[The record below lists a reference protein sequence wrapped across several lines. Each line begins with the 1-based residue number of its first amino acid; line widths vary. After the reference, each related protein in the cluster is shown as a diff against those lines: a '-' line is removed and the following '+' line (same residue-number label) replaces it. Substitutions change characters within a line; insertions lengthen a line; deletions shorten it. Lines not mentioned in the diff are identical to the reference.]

1 MIFFADGKIGSS
13 NFAPAKK
20 YMSHIRTRPAMTTAW
35 GRLVVTFKGDLE
47 VDLSTSEIY
56 ECLKQVYDIGY
67 VGLFVDDDCKH
78 VFLQTCDLRKRMT
91 PNKVAKMCSRFGN
104 VTSVEKFS
112 GIHGICMEEI
122 GTFRKAG
129 RVPGSK
135 GAHKPRG
142 SARAP
147 KGGVV
152 NIDNRNID
160 NTTNNTNNTTNI
172 DNRVTNNNTIH
183 LHVHALG
190 EETIDHIK
198 LEDFK
203 ALMGEKEDILET
215 IKEQLPGVC
224 HYVVSREWEKV
235 KHRLYKKHVK
245 AKARAADPDM
255 ESEDDSSDDEG
266 DGAGGIYI
274 PPEMSIGGEEPT
286 YDRINEDE
294 QFNSDLK
301 SMVEE
306 FTLLQEDAKFRCLDV
321 PREVAKLMY
330 ENPQNCNVIA
340 ATKDGYMSFFDGKTW
355 EKVHVDHMTTVLEN
369 WEKKFKETVEL
380 LKRREGPKMTQ
391 SFQGQFS
398 EEIISKF
405 DEPVTIEAKT
415 YRRLQAYQK
424 SQALVALDNVNS
436 KFKEVKKATGKRV
449 ERGSDAAKD
458 AKQRKFDRAATWAKL
473 LAM

>member
-1 MIFFADGKIGSS
+1 MATAS
-13 NFAPAKK
+13 
-20 YMSHIRTRPAMTTAW
+20 TRF
-35 GRLVVTFKGDLE
+35 VVTFKGDMD
-47 VDLSTSEIY
+47 VDLNVREIH
-56 ECLKQVYDIGY
+56 ECMNQVYDIGY
-67 VGLFVDDDCKH
+67 TGLFVFDDSKS
-78 VFLQTCDLRKRMT
+78 VFTQTTHRRARMT
-91 PNKVAKMCSRFGN
+91 SNKVMKLCSRFGDIAK
-104 VTSVEKFS
+104 VETFS
-112 GIHGICMEEI
+112 RLRGICVEEI
-122 GTFRKAG
+122 GVFRQAG
-129 RVPGSK
+129 RS
-135 GAHKPRG
+135 

-152 NIDNRNID
+152 NIDNRRNIDNSRNID

-215 IKEQLPGVC
+215 IKEQLPDVC

-274 PPEMSIGGEEPT
+274 PREMSIGGEEPT